1 MNADILRILRVD
13 KNAIQQMRCRIKRGY
28 RPKPL
33 TLIAYR
39 LVINTPL
46 SELSELLDDELYNDD
61 LLTRRKK

>member
-1 MNADILRILRVD
+1 MNADLLKILQVD

-39 LVINTPL
+39 LVLNLPI
-46 SELSELLDDELYNDD
+46 SELSELLNDELYDDD
-61 LLTRRKK
+61 LLTRKKK